1 MKKENKQKK
10 AWKKP
15 EVQDLDVQNTASGFA
30 NDIIEQTSVALAS

>member
-15 EVQDLDVQNTASGFA
+15 EVQDLDVQNTASGFFDVGLEA
-30 NDIIEQTSVALAS
+30 TGAAAS